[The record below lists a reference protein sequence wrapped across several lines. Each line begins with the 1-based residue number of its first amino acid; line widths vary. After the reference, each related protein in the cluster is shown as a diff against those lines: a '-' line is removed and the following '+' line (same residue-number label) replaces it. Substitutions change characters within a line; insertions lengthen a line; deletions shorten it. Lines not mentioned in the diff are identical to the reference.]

1 MTLIKMTIALPLSA
15 FYTIISLFLRIN
27 FNIPK
32 VELNA
37 LKTLFNNKDI
47 IEQKADKG
55 NTDRVDRV

>member
-1 MTLIKMTIALPLSA
+1 MSLIKMTTILPLSA

-27 FNIPK
+27 FNISK
-32 VELNA
+32 VELDA

-55 NTDRVDRV
+55 NTVSF

>member
-32 VELNA
+32 VELNT

-55 NTDRVDRV
+55 NTVSF

>member
-1 MTLIKMTIALPLSA
+1 MTTILPLSA

-27 FNIPK
+27 FNISK
-32 VELNA
+32 VELDA

-55 NTDRVDRV
+55 NTVSF